1 MKYTLFCGRTVLCEW
16 CLIYYTVYLFSK
28 KKYSVQ
34 FTVYMPFWIYT
45 AIVLILGVKSLIVTS
60 DGHFFCF
67 HFLSEVAKVTKTSK
81 SKCYRA
87 NESKFQSHIAISDHR
102 LPLQHFS
109 YWQTMYVS
117 ERYEEPNIARHSLI
131 LIVSQISLVFH
142 VVTFLFCKR

>member
-1 MKYTLFCGRTVLCEW
+1 MVFNLLHSIPIFKEKILCSIYCLYAIFNIYCYCSDIGGEVFNRHEW
-16 CLIYYTVYLFSK
+16 W
-28 KKYSVQ
+28 
-34 FTVYMPFWIYT
+34 PFF
-45 AIVLILGVKSLIVTS
+45 G
-60 DGHFFCF
+60 F